1 MVHDFWEYIS
11 VTLTDPPGSLGFSL
25 IVIQLFVDWLFF
37 SKKNLKKN
45 KILNKNYHFVRES
58 FYWNKKNQVFTQP
71 PKNWFIHSL
80 LLYILYIYIYIH
92 ISIYKG
98 KKHFLKG
105 FDGMFPSVISHILVI
120 LQYSLKSKTLTEG
133 R

>member
-1 MVHDFWEYIS
+1 MLSEKVSIEIKKIRYLRNLQRTDLFTHCYYI
-11 VTLTDPPGSLGFSL
+11 
-25 IVIQLFVDWLFF
+25 
-37 SKKNLKKN
+37 
-45 KILNKNYHFVRES
+45 Y
-58 FYWNKKNQVFTQP
+58 
-71 PKNWFIHSL
+71 
-80 LLYILYIYIYIH
+80 YIYIY
-92 ISIYKG
+92 IYKG

>member
-1 MVHDFWEYIS
+1 MVSEKVSIE
-11 VTLTDPPGSLGFSL
+11 
-25 IVIQLFVDWLFF
+25 I
-37 SKKNLKKN
+37 
-45 KILNKNYHFVRES
+45 
-58 FYWNKKNQVFTQP
+58 KKNQVFTQS

-80 LLYILYIYIYIH
+80 LLYILYIYIYIY
-92 ISIYKG
+92 IYKG

-105 FDGMFPSVISHILVI
+105 FDAMFPSVISHILVI